1 MGRMSNISLNQ
12 EVVEMAHEKP
22 VSFFTPEGVEQAMR
36 QLTAAERNL
45 PDALVQRTSDSNIF
59 SQDTN
64 PAVSGRDPIVM
75 MDKVG
80 LHIVSE
86 KTAEQFRKKQLS
98 ASLVTELR
106 EGCPAAWV
114 AKTYVV
120 PEVIETPPDN
130 PMTRG
135 SFFHRIMEHF
145 FRLPAAER
153 TRDALK
159 QCIKITLDEPDY
171 EVFKTNLDVRDWLQ
185 EALRGYYKLGEDPQ
199 GVQVATIN
207 TKTGLEVFVKGKL
220 PGASRNLIGFIDR
233 VSSSADGGVM
243 VEDWKTGAKLKQW
256 EGGYPE
262 LVKNKDGSTSYNT
275 RNAAGYAEARQQM
288 IYTTLLRQNGYQ
300 VDGAR
305 LMFPVAGGVAK
316 VPVDDPTFQQA
327 VVADVVEIDQKMDEL
342 EESNEFSYNPS
353 VLCSWCPLAKFCP
366 AARTPYNDKQET
378 ARNEQPDFDQFD
390 GTILLK
396 A

>member
-1 MGRMSNISLNQ
+1 MS
-12 EVVEMAHEKP
+12 HEKP
-22 VSFFTPEGVEQAMR
+22 VSFFIPEHIEQVMH
-36 QLTAAERNL
+36 QLTDAERNL
-45 PDALVQRTSDSNIF
+45 PEALIQPTLDNNIF
-59 SQDTN
+59 SQDNNTN
-64 PAVSGRDPIVM
+64 EGGRAPIIM

-86 KTAEQFRKKQLS
+86 ETAEQFRKKQLS

-106 EGCPAAWV
+106 EGCPAAWL

-145 FRLPAAER
+145 FRLPAEER
-153 TRDALK
+153 TRDSLK
-159 QCIKITLDEPDY
+159 ECVKKTLEEPDF
-171 EVFKTNLDVRDWLQ
+171 EIFKTNMDVRDWLQ
-185 EALRGYYKLGEDPQ
+185 EALRGYYKLGENPQ
-199 GVQVATIN
+199 DVQIANIN
-207 TKTGLEVFVKGKL
+207 SKTGLEVFVKGKL
-220 PGASRNLIGFIDR
+220 PGVSRNLIGFVDR
-233 VSSSADGGVM
+233 VSSSSNGGVV
-243 VEDWKTGAKLKQW
+243 VEDWKTGGKLKQW

-275 RNAAGYAEARQQM
+275 REAVGYAEARQQM

-305 LMFPVAGGVAK
+305 LMFPVAGGIAQ
-316 VPVDDPTFQQA
+316 VPVDDSKFQEA

-353 VLCSWCPLAKFCP
+353 V
-366 AARTPYNDKQET
+366 
-378 ARNEQPDFDQFD
+378 
-390 GTILLK
+390 
-396 A
+396 

>member
-1 MGRMSNISLNQ
+1 
-12 EVVEMAHEKP
+12 MAHEKP
-22 VSFFTPEGVEQAMR
+22 VTFFIPEGVEQVMR
-36 QLTAAERNL
+36 DLTDAERSL
-45 PDALVQRTSDSNIF
+45 PDALVQRAPDGNIF
-59 SQDTN
+59 SLADT
-64 PAVSGRDPIVM
+64 PVEGGRNHIVM
-75 MDKVG
+75 MDNVG

-86 KTAEQFRKKQLS
+86 KTAEQFRKKKLS

-106 EGCPAAWV
+106 EGCPAAWL

-153 TRDALK
+153 TRDALIR
-159 QCIKITLDEPDY
+159 CVNITLGEPDY
-171 EVFKTNLDVRDWLQ
+171 EVFRTNLDVRDWIE

-199 GVQVATIN
+199 DVQVATVN
-207 TKTGLEVFVKGKL
+207 SKTGLEVFVKGKL

-233 VSSSADGGVM
+233 VSYSGDGGVV
-243 VEDWKTGAKLKQW
+243 VEDWKTGGKLKQW

-275 RNAAGYAEARQQM
+275 RNASGYAEARQQM
-288 IYTTLLRQNGYQ
+288 IYATLLRQNGYQ

-305 LMFPVAGGVAK
+305 LMFPVAGGVAR
-316 VPVDDPTFQQA
+316 VPVDDQEFQQA
-327 VVADVVEIDQKMDEL
+327 VVADVVEVDQKMDEL
-342 EESNEFSYNPS
+342 EKSNEFSYNPS

-366 AARTPYNDKQET
+366 AARTPYKDKHEA
-378 ARNEQPDFDQFD
+378 ARNEQPDFAQFGD
-390 GTILLK
+390 TILLK

>member
-1 MGRMSNISLNQ
+1 
-12 EVVEMAHEKP
+12 MAHEKP
-22 VSFFTPEGVEQAMR
+22 VTFFIPEGVEQVMR
-36 QLTAAERNL
+36 DLTDAERSL
-45 PDALVQRTSDSNIF
+45 PDALVQRAPDGNIF
-59 SQDTN
+59 SLADT
-64 PAVSGRDPIVM
+64 PAKDGRNHNVM
-75 MDKVG
+75 KDNVG

-106 EGCPAAWV
+106 EGCPAAWL

-153 TRDALK
+153 TRDALIR
-159 QCIKITLDEPDY
+159 CVNITLAEPDY
-171 EVFKTNLDVRDWLQ
+171 EVFRTNLDVRDWIE

-199 GVQVATIN
+199 DVQVATVN
-207 TKTGLEVFVKGKL
+207 SKTGLEVFVKGKL

-233 VSSSADGGVM
+233 VSYSGDGGVV
-243 VEDWKTGAKLKQW
+243 VEDWKTGGKLKQW

-275 RNAAGYAEARQQM
+275 RNASGYAEARQQM
-288 IYTTLLRQNGYQ
+288 IYATLLRQNGYQ

-305 LMFPVAGGVAK
+305 LMFPVAGGVAR
-316 VPVDDPTFQQA
+316 VPVDDQEFQQA
-327 VVADVVEIDQKMDEL
+327 VVADVVEVDQKMDEL
-342 EESNEFSYNPS
+342 EKSNEFSYNPS

-366 AARTPYNDKQET
+366 AARTPYKDKHEA
-378 ARNEQPDFDQFD
+378 ARNEQPDFAQFGD
-390 GTILLK
+390 TILLK

>member
-1 MGRMSNISLNQ
+1 
-12 EVVEMAHEKP
+12 MAHEKP
-22 VSFFTPEGVEQAMR
+22 VTFFIPEGVEQVMR
-36 QLTAAERNL
+36 DLTDAERSL
-45 PDALVQRTSDSNIF
+45 PDALVQRAPDGNIF
-59 SQDTN
+59 SLADT
-64 PAVSGRDPIVM
+64 PAKDGRNHIVM
-75 MDKVG
+75 MDNVG

-106 EGCPAAWV
+106 EGCPAAWL

-153 TRDALK
+153 TRDALIR
-159 QCIKITLDEPDY
+159 CVNITLAEPDY
-171 EVFKTNLDVRDWLQ
+171 EVFRTNLDVRDWIE

-199 GVQVATIN
+199 DVQVATVN
-207 TKTGLEVFVKGKL
+207 SKTGLEVFVKGKL

-233 VSSSADGGVM
+233 VSYSGDGGVV
-243 VEDWKTGAKLKQW
+243 VEDWKTGGKLKQW

-275 RNAAGYAEARQQM
+275 RNASGYAEARQQM
-288 IYTTLLRQNGYQ
+288 IYATLLRQNGYQ

-305 LMFPVAGGVAK
+305 LMFPVAGGVAR
-316 VPVDDPTFQQA
+316 VPVDDQEFQQA
-327 VVADVVEIDQKMDEL
+327 VVADVVEVDQKMDEL
-342 EESNEFSYNPS
+342 EKSNEFSYNPS

-366 AARTPYNDKQET
+366 AARTPYKVKHEA
-378 ARNEQPDFDQFD
+378 ARKEQPDFAQFGD
-390 GTILLK
+390 TILLK

>member
-1 MGRMSNISLNQ
+1 MS
-12 EVVEMAHEKP
+12 HEKP
-22 VSFFTPEGVEQAMR
+22 VSFFIPEHIEQVMR
-36 QLTAAERNL
+36 QLTDAERNL
-45 PDALVQRTSDSNIF
+45 PEALVQPTLDNNIF
-59 SQDTN
+59 SQDNNTTEGDR
-64 PAVSGRDPIVM
+64 APIIM

-80 LHIVSE
+80 LHIVCE
-86 KTAEQFRKKQLS
+86 DTAEQFRKKQLS
-98 ASLVTELR
+98 ASLVTDLR
-106 EGCPAAWV
+106 EGCPAAWL

-145 FRLPAAER
+145 FRLPAEER

-159 QCIKITLDEPDY
+159 ECVKRTLDEPAF
-171 EVFKTNLDVRDWLQ
+171 EMFKTNMDVRDWLQ
-185 EALRGYYKLGEDPQ
+185 EALRGYYKLGENPQ
-199 GVQVATIN
+199 DVQIANIN
-207 TKTGLEVFVKGKL
+207 SKTGLEVFVKGKL
-220 PGASRNLIGFIDR
+220 PGVSRNLIGFIDR
-233 VSSSADGGVM
+233 VSSSANGGVM
-243 VEDWKTGAKLKQW
+243 VEDWKTGGKLKQW

-275 RNAAGYAEARQQM
+275 REAAGYAEARQQM

-305 LMFPVAGGVAK
+305 LMFPVAGGVAQ
-316 VPVDDPTFQQA
+316 VPVDDSKFQEA

-353 VLCSWCPLAKFCP
+353 VLCSWCPLAKFCLS
-366 AARTPYNDKQET
+366 ARTPYNDKQEA

>member
-1 MGRMSNISLNQ
+1 
-12 EVVEMAHEKP
+12 MAHEKP
-22 VSFFTPEGVEQAMR
+22 VTFFIPEGIEQVMR
-36 QLTAAERNL
+36 DLTDAERSL
-45 PDALVQRTSDSNIF
+45 PDALVQRAPDSNIF
-59 SQDTN
+59 SLADT
-64 PAVSGRDPIVM
+64 PAEGGRNHIVM
-75 MDKVG
+75 MDNVG

-106 EGCPAAWV
+106 EGCPAAWL

-153 TRDALK
+153 TRDALI
-159 QCIKITLDEPDY
+159 QCVNITLDEPDY
-171 EVFKTNLDVRDWLQ
+171 EVFRTNKDVRDWIE

-199 GVQVATIN
+199 GVQVATVN
-207 TKTGLEVFVKGKL
+207 SKTGLEVFVKGKL

-233 VSSSADGGVM
+233 VSSSAGGGVV
-243 VEDWKTGAKLKQW
+243 VEDWKTGGKLKQW

-275 RNAAGYAEARQQM
+275 RNASGYAEARQQM
-288 IYTTLLRQNGYQ
+288 IYATLLRQNGYQ

-305 LMFPVAGGVAK
+305 LMFPVAGGVAR
-316 VPVDDPTFQQA
+316 VPVDDQEFQQA
-327 VVADVVEIDQKMDEL
+327 VVADVVEVDQKMDEL
-342 EESNEFSYNPS
+342 EKSNEFSYNPS

-366 AARTPYNDKQET
+366 AARTPYKDKHEA
-378 ARNEQPDFDQFD
+378 ARNEQPDFAQFGD
-390 GTILLK
+390 TILLK

>member
-1 MGRMSNISLNQ
+1 
-12 EVVEMAHEKP
+12 MAHEKP
-22 VSFFTPEGVEQAMR
+22 VTFFIPEGVEQVMR
-36 QLTAAERNL
+36 DLTDAERSL
-45 PDALVQRTSDSNIF
+45 PDALVQRAPDGNIF
-59 SQDTN
+59 SLADT
-64 PAVSGRDPIVM
+64 PAKDGRNHIVM
-75 MDKVG
+75 MDNVG

-106 EGCPAAWV
+106 EGCPAAWL

-153 TRDALK
+153 TRDALIR
-159 QCIKITLDEPDY
+159 CVNITLGEPDY
-171 EVFKTNLDVRDWLQ
+171 EVFRTNLDVRDWIE

-199 GVQVATIN
+199 DVQVATVN
-207 TKTGLEVFVKGKL
+207 SKTGLEVFVKGKL

-233 VSSSADGGVM
+233 VSYSGDGGVV
-243 VEDWKTGAKLKQW
+243 VEDWKTGGKLKQW

-275 RNAAGYAEARQQM
+275 RNASGYAEARQQM

-305 LMFPVAGGVAK
+305 LMFPVAGGVAR
-316 VPVDDPTFQQA
+316 VPVDDQEFQQA
-327 VVADVVEIDQKMDEL
+327 VVADVVEVDQKMDEL
-342 EESNEFSYNPS
+342 EKSNEFSYNPS

-366 AARTPYNDKQET
+366 AARTPYKDKHEA
-378 ARNEQPDFDQFD
+378 ARNEQPDFAQFGD
-390 GTILLK
+390 TILLK

>member
-1 MGRMSNISLNQ
+1 
-12 EVVEMAHEKP
+12 MAHEKP
-22 VSFFTPEGVEQAMR
+22 VTFFIPEGVEQVMR
-36 QLTAAERNL
+36 DLTDAERSL
-45 PDALVQRTSDSNIF
+45 PDALVQRAPDGNIF
-59 SQDTN
+59 SLADT
-64 PAVSGRDPIVM
+64 PVEGGRNHIVM
-75 MDKVG
+75 MDNVG

-106 EGCPAAWV
+106 EGCPAAWL

-153 TRDALK
+153 TRDALIR
-159 QCIKITLDEPDY
+159 CVNITLGEPDY
-171 EVFKTNLDVRDWLQ
+171 EVFRTNLDVRDWI
-185 EALRGYYKLGEDPQ
+185 EGALRGYYKLGEDPQ
-199 GVQVATIN
+199 DVQVATVN
-207 TKTGLEVFVKGKL
+207 SKTGLEVFVKGKL

-233 VSSSADGGVM
+233 VSYSGDGGVV
-243 VEDWKTGAKLKQW
+243 VEDWKTGGKLKQW

-275 RNAAGYAEARQQM
+275 RNASGYAEARQQM
-288 IYTTLLRQNGYQ
+288 IYATLLRQNGYQ

-316 VPVDDPTFQQA
+316 VPVDDTEFQQA
-327 VVADVVEIDQKMDEL
+327 VVADVVEVDQKMDEL
-342 EESNEFSYNPS
+342 EKSNEFSYNPS

-366 AARTPYNDKQET
+366 AARTPYKDKHEA
-378 ARNEQPDFDQFD
+378 ARNEQPDFAQFGD
-390 GTILLK
+390 TILLK